1 MPLVMGVDSST
12 QATKVEVRDA
22 DSGALVASGRAPH
35 PVAQPPCSEQ
45 EPEAWWDGLAQAVA
59 AAGVPEVAAISV
71 AGQQHGMVLLDH
83 RGRVLRPAKL
93 WNDTESAPEAARM
106 VAELGAEAWA
116 EVTGSVPVAA
126 LTITKL
132 AWMADHEPAVL
143 DEVAKV
149 VLPHDYLTHRL
160 TGRFVTDRGDAS
172 GTGYFDPVAGGWRTD
187 LLDRFVAPGP
197 WAERLPEVL
206 DATTA
211 AGEVVEQAARQ
222 LGIPTGVVVGP
233 GTGDNMAAALGAG
246 LRLGEVGLSLGTSGT
261 VYATSERPTF
271 DATGTVAGF
280 ADATGRFLPL
290 VCTLNATKV
299 TDVFARLLG
308 VGARRAR
315 RAGPGR
321 AARGRGRG
329 GGAVPRRRADPEPPG
344 RDRRGARAPLRRP
357 PGGPGPGRLR
367 GRGVRAPRR
376 AGRAARRG
384 RRGAGSHRARRRR
397 GPVCRPTGASSP
409 TCRVSPCSCRTT
421 PSRPPQGRACRPR
434 PCSTGVRSRRCGTR
448 GTSGPG
454 RSPSPRRTGWGR
466 SCERPT
472 ASPWDRF
479 SGRMVDAYRD
489 ASLGV
494 EDRVHDLLGRMDIDE
509 KVAQLGCLWVTSLV
523 GDDGIDHDAAASR
536 LRHGIGQITRIGAS
550 TGLRPAGSAALMNEI
565 QRIVVERTRLGIP
578 LLVHEESV
586 AGYLARDATVF
597 PQALGLACS
606 WDPALLTEVGGV
618 IREQMV
624 AVGARLTPRAGARR
638 RPRSPVGAGRGD
650 LRRGSRPVRHARHG
664 LRARRSRATT
674 SARVSPRPA
683 STSSGTRCPRAAGTT
698 GRSTSVP
705 ASCARSTRNRSPP
718 RSATPA
724 SPRS

>member
-45 EPEAWWDGLAQAVA
+45 EPEAWWNGLAQAVA
-59 AAGVPEVAAISV
+59 AAGAPEVAAISV

-83 RGRVLRPAKL
+83 RGRALRPAKL

-160 TGRFVTDRGDAS
+160 TDRFVTDRGDAS

-308 VGARRAR
+308 VGAGDLDALALDGRPGAGGVVVVPYLDGERTPNRPDATGAVHGLRSDAR
-315 RAGPGR
+315 REDLAR
-321 AARGRGRG
+321 AAYEGVVCGLLDGLDVLLAEVGAAPDRIVLVG
-329 GGAVPRRRADPEPPG
+329 GGARSPAYRRVLADLSGLPVLVPDHPEQAAA
-344 RDRRGARAPLRRP
+344 GACVQAAAVLHRRP
-357 PGGPGPGRLR
+357 VEEVRDAWNLRTGSVTEPAPDGMGPL
-367 GRGVRAPRR
+367 VRA
-376 AGRAARRG
+376 
-384 RRGAGSHRARRRR
+384 
-397 GPVCRPTGASSP
+397 T
-409 TCRVSPCSCRTT
+409 
-421 PSRPPQGRACRPR
+421 
-434 PCSTGVRSRRCGTR
+434 
-448 GTSGPG
+448 
-454 RSPSPRRTGWGR
+454 
-466 SCERPT
+466 
-472 ASPWDRF
+472 
-479 SGRMVDAYRD
+479 YR
-489 ASLGV
+489 
-494 EDRVHDLLGRMDIDE
+494 I
-509 KVAQLGCLWVTSLV
+509 
-523 GDDGIDHDAAASR
+523 
-536 LRHGIGQITRIGAS
+536 
-550 TGLRPAGSAALMNEI
+550 
-565 QRIVVERTRLGIP
+565 
-578 LLVHEESV
+578 
-586 AGYLARDATVF
+586 
-597 PQALGLACS
+597 ALG
-606 WDPALLTEVGGV
+606 
-618 IREQMV
+618 
-624 AVGARLTPRAGARR
+624 
-638 RPRSPVGAGRGD
+638 
-650 LRRGSRPVRHARHG
+650 
-664 LRARRSRATT
+664 
-674 SARVSPRPA
+674 
-683 STSSGTRCPRAAGTT
+683 
-698 GRSTSVP
+698 
-705 ASCARSTRNRSPP
+705 
-718 RSATPA
+718 
-724 SPRS
+724 